1 MKNYPKPLAFLA
13 ILVLA
18 VVRLP
23 AEGHSAAEMA
33 TWHKAADNKIVAQ
46 KLVND
51 LMAAH
56 PELLIVG
63 IHGVAPGAKSGT
75 MIATNLDRVGKVS
88 DEDDNAVAD
97 DHRIILEIN
106 KTDPNRFEVL
116 IWMKDATGRE
126 LDAAVGFVLKYN
138 KKTDSDIA
146 MLTKGV
152 ALRDEL
158 AAKIPSWEA
167 LFAPAKL

>member
-1 MKNYPKPLAFLA
+1 MKLSRRLFT
-13 ILVLA
+13 VLA
-18 VVRLP
+18 VAFVSVRLL

-46 KLVND
+46 KIVND

-56 PELLIVG
+56 PEVLIIG

-75 MIATNLDRVGKVS
+75 MIATSLDRVGKVS
-88 DEDDNAVAD
+88 DEDDDAVAN
-97 DHRIILEIN
+97 DHRIILELN

-116 IWMKDATGRE
+116 IWMKDAKGNK
-126 LDAAVGFVLKYN
+126 LNAAVGFVLKYAG
-138 KKTDSDIA
+138 TESDVA

-158 AAKIPSWEA
+158 ASKISSWEA
-167 LFAPAKL
+167 IFAPAKL

>member
-1 MKNYPKPLAFLA
+1 MKLLRL
-13 ILVLA
+13 ISTVSLLSLA
-18 VVRLP
+18 VARLA
-23 AEGHSAAEMA
+23 AEGHTAAEMA

-51 LMAAH
+51 LMKAH

-106 KTDPNRFEVL
+106 KTDPTRFEVL
-116 IWMKDATGRE
+116 IWMKDAKGNE
-126 LDAAVGFVLKYN
+126 LDAAVGFVFKYN
-138 KKTDSDIA
+138 KKTDSDVA
-146 MLTKGV
+146 MLTKGE

-158 AAKIPSWEA
+158 ASKIPSWEA
-167 LFAPAKL
+167 IFAPAKL

>member
-1 MKNYPKPLAFLA
+1 MKLPRLIALASLLAFGGVSL
-13 ILVLA
+13 L
-18 VVRLP
+18 
-23 AEGHSAAEMA
+23 AEGHTAEEMA
-33 TWHKAADNKIVAQ
+33 TWRKAADNKIVAQ
-46 KLVND
+46 KIVND
-51 LMAAH
+51 LMKAH
-56 PELLIVG
+56 PEILIIG

-75 MIATNLDRVGKVS
+75 MIATSLDRVGKVS

-106 KTDPNRFEVL
+106 KTDPKRYEVL
-116 IWMKDATGRE
+116 IWMKDAQGRE

-138 KKTDSDIA
+138 KATDSDVA

-158 AAKIPSWEA
+158 ASKIPSWEA
-167 LFAPAKL
+167 IFAPAQL